1 LQHSSIALRQID
13 IQSSL
18 ISALTKQFFGVFLLN
33 FLSPCV
39 AMMTSLAMS
48 IALSSCSP
56 SKELEASRAAFSA
69 ACHGTPLRTAEARNK
84 ALEDG
89 YNINREFDCIDKAS
103 YAAVADAHAKWQAAN
118 TPEAIALRQAEHAK
132 KVALAQAQRAA
143 EVERERADTRTPEVP
158 PPIVLRSVDVNTA
171 TESELANV
179 ISVGPTVAARVVAER
194 QKRRFEGWPDLV
206 NRVVGLSQAQSAVY
220 ASICGL
226 TVNGKSLD
234 GAPPDAVAAGVI
246 SKRYQ
251 RSER

>member
-158 PPIVLRSVDVNTA
+158 PPIVLR
-171 TESELANV
+171 
-179 ISVGPTVAARVVAER
+179 
-194 QKRRFEGWPDLV
+194 
-206 NRVVGLSQAQSAVY
+206 
-220 ASICGL
+220 
-226 TVNGKSLD
+226 
-234 GAPPDAVAAGVI
+234 
-246 SKRYQ
+246 
-251 RSER
+251 

>member
-1 LQHSSIALRQID
+1 MGL
-13 IQSSL
+13 
-18 ISALTKQFFGVFLLN
+18 V
-33 FLSPCV
+33 
-39 AMMTSLAMS
+39 
-48 IALSSCSP
+48 LSSCSP
-56 SKELEASRAAFSA
+56 SKDLEASRAAFAA
-69 ACHGTPLRTAEARNK
+69 ACHGTPLRTIEARNK

-103 YAAVADAHAKWQAAN
+103 YAAVTEASAKWKAAN
-118 TPEAIALRQAEHAK
+118 TPEAIALREAARAK
-132 KVALAQAQRAA
+132 EIANADALRAA
-143 EVERERADTRTPEVP
+143 EVERERERANTRTPDVP
-158 PPIVLRSVDVNTA
+158 PVIVLRSVDVNTA

-194 QKRRFEGWPDLV
+194 QKRRFDGWPDLV

-234 GAPPDAVAAGVI
+234 GAPPDALAAGAI